1 MCKELRR
8 WVTSESDVIPP
19 CLNPLRSSE
28 RQTRRGGGGTKK
40 ETSLQLMS
48 HRWEGK
54 RKKERERDFKCPRRL
69 SLTKQG
75 AARQVSGFPTDH
87 IKMPEG
93 LKWVNLGVRCQNT
106 RISGVLCLHVQRSW
120 GDTGRHDRAQALHGE
135 REICKLQALKDKAT
149 KL

>member
-28 RQTRRGGGGTKK
+28 RQTGRGGDQERNFITVNVSPVGGKK
-40 ETSLQLMS
+40 K
-48 HRWEGK
+48 K
-54 RKKERERDFKCPRRL
+54 RERERDFKCPRRL

>member
-8 WVTSESDVIPP
+8 WVTSESDVILP
-19 CLNPLRSSE
+19 CLNPLSQQWKTDQE
-28 RQTRRGGGGTKK
+28 RGGNKKKTFITVNVSPVGGKK
-40 ETSLQLMS
+40 
-48 HRWEGK
+48 
-54 RKKERERDFKCPRRL
+54 KKRDFKCPRRP

-135 REICKLQALKDKAT
+135 REICKLQAFKDKAV